1 MPAGTCDP
9 RKCGN
14 WHSSDHSLCIIIQSA
29 TDSHNILINE
39 SVLCVCGVSLKH
51 KCLALDVK
59 YSLSDYLPGDR

>member
-1 MPAGTCDP
+1 MVALKLPKKAYAEIG
-9 RKCGN
+9 KVQ
-14 WHSSDHSLCIIIQSA
+14 IIHYVQSA

>member
-1 MPAGTCDP
+1 MVALKLPKKAYAEIG
-9 RKCGN
+9 KVQ
-14 WHSSDHSLCIIIQSA
+14 IIHYVPSA
-29 TDSHNILINE
+29 TDIHNLINE